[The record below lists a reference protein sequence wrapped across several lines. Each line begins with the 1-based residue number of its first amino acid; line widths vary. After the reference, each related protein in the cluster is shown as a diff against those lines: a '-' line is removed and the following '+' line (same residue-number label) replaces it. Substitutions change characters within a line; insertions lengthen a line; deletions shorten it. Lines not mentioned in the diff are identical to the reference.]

1 MDSDAS
7 FPKIVGDAFGA
18 ELGAREDADVACYA
32 GGLAQEHMAAMDQ
45 YSQSAYQY
53 GKNVAKLAVFPI
65 GEEQK
70 RLKSCK
76 YNTFSLIRMSNNTFA
91 CRGYHTKSSW
101 KYSRDYSSRFP

>member
-1 MDSDAS
+1 MKSVL
-7 FPKIVGDAFGA
+7 INLLNLGDAFGA

-76 YNTFSLIRMSNNTFA
+76 
-91 CRGYHTKSSW
+91 
-101 KYSRDYSSRFP
+101 